1 MQVQRSTTR
10 RAEAPTSNSR
20 LSALNLY
27 SRPPT
32 EDVGLSEFEEF
43 AFDRLRLLSAIENAR
58 AKGLKGDDLKKTIGK
73 ARDEYM
79 PVTEEGLRKDYVSHF
94 ILRLAYCR
102 SEDLRR
108 WFLQNEVEL
117 FKWRFVNNPPVEG
130 MNRWLQANG
139 MKYEAISGEEQRAL
153 QDELTQVLQAA
164 FDEKGGKKYAD
175 KDARSASSTTRSA
188 SRRCSTSCASG
199 RRCSAAGTPTCPLPT
214 SSRSSPTRCG
224 CTSRSSCR
232 RSRASGP
239 RSARPSPTASPAS
252 SRASPTPTSARTTRS
267 RATAARRS
275 RSPSLPALARRSM
288 PLCMSNMYHKLAE
301 THHLKHSAR
310 KQFGLFLK
318 GIGLTVDESMAFWR
332 SEFTKRPETS
342 VEKFQ
347 KEYAYGVR
355 YNYGLEGKRQDWSPW
370 SCMKSIIASPGANA
384 AAGEH
389 HGCPFRNFDEG
400 QLRATL
406 QQMQVGP
413 AEANFIVDKVK
424 GQHYQVACGK
434 YFEAKHKGTT
444 LIETELGGIMHPN
457 QFFEESAKFYC
468 LEGRRQGRRQ
478 GRACRDHRAA
488 AGRRRGGRVELARVF
503 KDTVIATG

>member
-117 FKWRFVNNPPVEG
+117 FKWRFVNNPPSD

-139 MKYEAISGEEQRAL
+139 MKYESISGEEQRAL
-153 QDELTQVLQAA
+153 KDELTQVLQAA

-175 KDARSASSTTRSA
+175 KDAQERVEHYKVGFEEVLDLVRQRKTLLRGGYAYVPAPDLVSIVANQVRMHLSKQLSTL
-188 SRRCSTSCASG
+188 SRQWPALRENESD
-199 RRCSAAGTPTCPLPT
+199 RLAGFLEGLAYAHVGEDY
-214 SSRSSPTRCG
+214 SQ
-224 CTSRSSCR
+224 
-232 RSRASGP
+232 P
-239 RSARPSPTASPAS
+239 RNGGQKVSLAE
-252 SRASPTPTSARTTRS
+252 
-267 RATAARRS
+267 
-275 RSPSLPALARRSM
+275 LPALARRSM

-310 KQFGLFLK
+310 QQFGLFLK

-370 SCMKSIIASPGANA
+370 SCKSIIASPGANA

-457 QFFEESAKFYC
+457 QFFEESAKFYAPKDDAK
-468 LEGRRQGRRQ
+468 G
-478 GRACRDHRAA
+478 AA
-488 AGRRRGGRVELARVF
+488 KDEPAAITEQQPAAVEAGA
-503 KDTVIATG
+503 